1 MALHAPSPLICPS
14 TPSDPGPGPSSVPS
28 VAAAAALA
36 AHKQAPQ
43 FTLSELNFSD
53 LSPDPLHQFR
63 TWFSAA
69 QSTGV
74 VSPETVCLSTA
85 SLPSGRVTSRNWGTS
100 QKSKDVQ
107 ANSWVSLA
115 FWWRE
120 VERQVRVEG
129 RVERMSQE
137 ESQKYFDTRARGS
150 RIGAWASRQSG
161 RIEGREVLEG

>member
-85 SLPSGRVTSRNWGTS
+85 SLPSGRVTSRCPG
-100 QKSKDVQ
+100 
-107 ANSWVSLA
+107 
-115 FWWRE
+115 E
-120 VERQVRVEG
+120 
-129 RVERMSQE
+129 
-137 ESQKYFDTRARGS
+137 
-150 RIGAWASRQSG
+150 
-161 RIEGREVLEG
+161 